1 MSDHSAPP
9 ADLGAAMDAVR
20 ALRRRRQRNR
30 LADIEWFEA
39 AYRVYVVALFGGG
52 GVLWISALLGEASL
66 SADATADVAR
76 HGPAVLGMLAALAVL
91 VGLRNG
97 AIGGPLALEAADVS
111 YVMLAPVDRWRSL
124 ARPTWQRVR
133 SAVAVGVLA
142 GGIAGQLA
150 GRRLPGSPLAW
161 CGGGALFGATVAA
174 IWAAAALIAH
184 GTRLSRPLATA
195 LGGVVVA
202 WQAAAAAS
210 TDRSVI
216 GPLDTAGG
224 LALWGWRQRNTEAVL
239 PLVVLVAL
247 VVGVSMIGRTSL
259 DALTRR
265 SDLVAQLRFAV
276 TMQDLRTVILLR
288 RQLNQER
295 PRQRPWVRARL
306 HWVPRHV
313 VRRGLHGLARTP
325 LPKLVRMVALAAGIG
340 ACDAVAVQGTPSMV
354 APAALLAML
363 LGLEVTEALA
373 QEIDHPDRT
382 DALITERSAVLAQH
396 LWVPAITL
404 LPLAV
409 VAAAAAVAVAG
420 RDAIAPAAIVAVP
433 ALWAGACGAVVS
445 TVRDAADAIGGERQA
460 AFMPPEMAGMQTA
473 IRVIWPLVV
482 SALPSAA
489 LLLIT
494 TTSSSIGGAVRAAV
508 GSLLVCAATVVWVR
522 TRDRVRASVS
532 SFMAEGRSY
541 TQQQR
546 SVR

>member
-1 MSDHSAPP
+1 MR
-9 ADLGAAMDAVR
+9 AVR
-20 ALRRRRQRNR
+20 DLRRRRQRNR

-52 GVLWISALLGEASL
+52 GVLWVSALLGEEPL
-66 SADATADVAR
+66 SAAATADVAA
-76 HGPAVLGMLAALAVL
+76 HGAAVLGLLAALAVL

-111 YVMLAPVDRWRSL
+111 YVMLAPAQRWRTL

-133 SAVAVGVLA
+133 SAIAIGVLT

-161 CGGGALFGATVAA
+161 CGGGALFGATVAG
-174 IWAAAALIAH
+174 IWVSTAFIAH
-184 GTRLSRPLATA
+184 GARLPRSVATA
-195 LGGVVVA
+195 IGAIVVA
-202 WQAAAAAS
+202 WQAVAALP
-210 TDRSVI
+210 TRRPFT
-216 GPLDTAGG
+216 GPLDTVGG
-224 LALWGWRQRNTEAVL
+224 LGLWGWRQRDAELVA
-239 PLVVLVAL
+239 PLVVLAAL
-247 VVGVSMIGRTSL
+247 AVGVSLIERTSL

-306 HWVPRHV
+306 HWLPRHV

-325 LPKLVRMVALAAGIG
+325 LPKVVRMVALAAGIG
-340 ACDAVAVQGTPSMV
+340 VCDAVAVQGTPSMV
-354 APAALLAML
+354 APAALLSLL

-404 LPLAV
+404 VPLAV
-409 VAAAAAVAVAG
+409 VAAGSAVAVAG
-420 RDAIAPAAIVAVP
+420 GEALGPAAIVAVP

-445 TVRDAADAIGGERQA
+445 TVRDAASPTGGDRQA
-460 AFMPPEMAGMQTA
+460 AFVPPEMAGIQTA
-473 IRVIWPLVV
+473 LRVIWPLVV
-482 SALPSAA
+482 SGLPSAV
-489 LLLIT
+489 LLIIT
-494 TTSSSIGGAVRAAV
+494 ASGSPIGGAIRAAV
-508 GSLLVCAATVVWVR
+508 GSLLVCATTVVWVR
-522 TRDRVRASVS
+522 TRDRVRASMAA
-532 SFMAEGRSY
+532 FMAEGRTY

-546 SVR
+546 SIR